1 MKFPERTE
9 ILEVSTMLRLISF
22 ILLIAMFGFGGAM
35 LILLALGLGILVI
48 KLIPILLVFGLIS
61 MVLRRLDG
69 PEELY
74 RRKEYWR

>member
-1 MKFPERTE
+1 MT
-9 ILEVSTMLRLISF
+9 RLIGF

-48 KLIPILLVFGLIS
+48 KLIPILLVFGLVSLVIRK
-61 MVLRRLDG
+61 LYG

-74 RRKEYWR
+74 QRRDYW

>member
-1 MKFPERTE
+1 MT
-9 ILEVSTMLRLISF
+9 RLIGF

-48 KLIPILLVFGLIS
+48 KLIPILLVFGLVS
-61 MVLRRLDG
+61 MVIRRLDG

-74 RRKEYWR
+74 QRRDYW